1 MTATARVAMATTVG
15 NDGDGKDGDG
25 NDSDGKDGNGSN
37 ASDSNSDGNAADGNN
52 ARQWQQQLRVN
63 FCIFTCKLYDKLHLT
78 MQHHDVLWSIFF
90 RVTAV
95 P

>member
-1 MTATARVAMATTVG
+1 MAMARVAIAMMVV
-15 NDGDGKDGDG
+15 NNGDGKDGDG

-37 ASDSNSDGNAADGNN
+37 ASDSNSNGNAADGNN
-52 ARQWQQQLRVN
+52 ACQWQQQLRVN
-63 FCIFTCKLYDKLHLT
+63 FCIFTRKLYDKLHLT

-90 RVTAV
+90 RVTAA